1 MRPSTFFA
9 LFALAAAVSGSALAA
24 DVPAPATA
32 PVPAGAYTVDKLHTS
47 LIFRVSHLGFSTYT
61 GRFTRLDAKLQFD
74 PANLATSRV
83 DVTID
88 PRSIEADNAPSGF
101 LQALA
106 GKDWLDADRFPA
118 MNFRTRSVEVTGP
131 NTFRVNGELTLRGV
145 TKPIVLEARYNGG
158 YASHPYE

>member
-1 MRPSTFFA
+1 MRPATLA
-9 LFALAAAVSGSALAA
+9 VFALAIAPFAAIAADAPAVS
-24 DVPAPATA
+24 TA
-32 PVPAGAYTVDKLHTS
+32 PVPAGSYVIDKAHTS
-47 LIFRVSHLGFSTYT
+47 LIFKLSHLGFSTYT

-106 GKDWLDADRFPA
+106 GKDWLDAARFPA
-118 MNFRTRSVEVTGP
+118 MNFRTRSVGGTGP
-131 NTFRVNGELTLRGV
+131 NTFR
-145 TKPIVLEARYNGG
+145 
-158 YASHPYE
+158 